1 LKSSL
6 KGTYI
11 HPTEDIHEKMAELLK
26 ELPQNDCRRCFE
38 DWKAH
43 VGWCVASDGYYFE
56 GDRFSNLVNKVLF

>member
-38 DWKAH
+38 DCGRLMWGG
-43 VGWCVASDGYYFE
+43 V
-56 GDRFSNLVNKVLF
+56 